1 MSQHD
6 ITKKMMLKI
15 ERQNHSCGF
24 MALHGFSGLVQ
35 PKNLF
40 LNDDGPVRYDL
51 LPEVLGKRM
60 VL

>member
-1 MSQHD
+1 
-6 ITKKMMLKI
+6 MLKI